1 MEYRAKDVGGR
12 LRMLRKHYGY
22 SREKIA
28 KSIGR
33 SPKYYAD
40 IERGTCGMSL
50 ETLIALADFYHV
62 SLDYLVEG
70 AAFEEKE
77 SMDEETK
84 WAVKRLCG
92 LNGPRRKIVV
102 EMVSLMV
109 EQAEER

>member
-1 MEYRAKDVGGR
+1 MEYCAKEVGER

-28 KSIGR
+28 ESIGR
-33 SPKYYAD
+33 SVKYYAD

-50 ETLIALADFYHV
+50 ETLIALADFYRV

-70 AAFEEKE
+70 TDHAEKE

-92 LNGPRRKIVV
+92 LNDRRRKIVV

-109 EQAEER
+109 EQAEGR